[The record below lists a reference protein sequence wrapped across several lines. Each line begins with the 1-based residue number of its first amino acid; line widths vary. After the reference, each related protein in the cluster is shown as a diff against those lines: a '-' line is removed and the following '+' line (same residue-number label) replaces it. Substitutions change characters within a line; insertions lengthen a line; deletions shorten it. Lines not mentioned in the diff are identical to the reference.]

1 MLITIVS
8 PNYSPSLL
16 KMPKQAQ
23 RLHKVKSVL
32 KVTKRPVYLGTNY
45 MYVRAYKYG
54 QAEQIWKQVSEK

>member
-1 MLITIVS
+1 ML
-8 PNYSPSLL
+8 N
-16 KMPKQAQ
+16 QAQ